1 MFPYSVDHAS
11 VLSRVAFTNI
21 GFGTAYRGYGSPQAY
36 TASEALV
43 DMLAE
48 KIGMDPFEIRW
59 RNIARPGDTNIASHE
74 YRDYPMEE
82 MMKKLKPL
90 YEEAKLI
97 AEKESTPEKKRG
109 VGILGEASMFPTSL
123 MISAAWLLSSMK
135 TILLQSMIHA
145 GSRTELMW
153 DP

>member
-1 MFPYSVDHAS
+1 MGDDLANKVIRFPMFPYSVDHAS

-59 RNIARPGDTNIASHE
+59 RNIARPE
-74 YRDYPMEE
+74 
-82 MMKKLKPL
+82 
-90 YEEAKLI
+90 
-97 AEKESTPEKKRG
+97 TP
-109 VGILGEASMFPTSL
+109 I
-123 MISAAWLLSSMK
+123 
-135 TILLQSMIHA
+135 
-145 GSRTELMW
+145 
-153 DP
+153 